1 MSFKKSL
8 EIFNVA
14 YFITEG
20 QNWDLESDKYHVML
34 AQGSVQDG
42 RLNKHRSKVNMM
54 TFENLS
60 NIITIIDF
68 QIVSGNPAGLGE
80 VGPVKAKSRLFIL
93 LHGSFMIGAW
103 VCAASLG
110 IMIAR

>member
-1 MSFKKSL
+1 
-8 EIFNVA
+8 
-14 YFITEG
+14 
-20 QNWDLESDKYHVML
+20 ML
-34 AQGSVQDG
+34 AQGKVTDG
-42 RLNKHRSKVNMM
+42 RLNKHRSKVNTM
-54 TFENLS
+54 TSENLS
-60 NIITIIDF
+60 NPITIIDF

-80 VGPVKAKSRLFIL
+80 AGPVKAKSRLFIL